1 MSSEFSYTKKN
12 ILAYFYYNKTLGNHV
27 KICSLKM
34 TSRSGAWT
42 WILLETLKLHEV
54 NPDWAWSKSTYDQLT
69 PVIFYNKWVSEWMKL
84 PIILHVCLFL
94 GTLIYICINYGL
106 NLKHQLKNKRVDFNW
121 SVSLC
126 LVIIPY
132 LFSDVF
138 DQLPIKKGR
147 INWTLHVTSETIVIK
162 T

>member
-1 MSSEFSYTKKN
+1 MLKSVYWKWHPGRG
-12 ILAYFYYNKTLGNHV
+12 LGRGFYWKHLNYRSQPGQPGLGMIQIHIWPTL
-27 KICSLKM
+27 
-34 TSRSGAWT
+34 
-42 WILLETLKLHEV
+42 
-54 NPDWAWSKSTYDQLT
+54 P

-84 PIILHVCLFL
+84 TIILHVCLFL

-162 T
+162 TYHQRRQRLNPSFMNTWNK